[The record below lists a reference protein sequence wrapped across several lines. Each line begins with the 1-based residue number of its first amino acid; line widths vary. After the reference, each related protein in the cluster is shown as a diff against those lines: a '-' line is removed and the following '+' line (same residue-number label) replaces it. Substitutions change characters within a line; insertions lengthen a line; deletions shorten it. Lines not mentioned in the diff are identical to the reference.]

1 MEFFIL
7 SSFNEFIVRQ
17 ALQVL
22 YNVLWVLFLITLT
35 NFSRYNKPI
44 FMITPLLQIKRKLKK
59 VKEYE
64 NLIKENDKTRLKQVE
79 NIKKQREFDIKML
92 KMQDELLIRQQ
103 AQRQIEVKNRND
115 MVLKR
120 MRMMNNTIIE

>member
-1 MEFFIL
+1 M
-7 SSFNEFIVRQ
+7 
-17 ALQVL
+17 
-22 YNVLWVLFLITLT
+22 
-35 NFSRYNKPI
+35 
-44 FMITPLLQIKRKLKK
+44 
-59 VKEYE
+59 
-64 NLIKENDKTRLKQVE
+64 IKENDKTRLKQVE
-79 NIKKQREFDIKML
+79 NMKKQREFDIKLL